1 MSAQSSLRD
10 CFLVAMPGLQDPNF
24 ARSVTYI
31 FEHSKD
37 GAMGIVI
44 NLPLT
49 ITLQDIFESMK
60 IKSDSDTFGQAPVL
74 AGGPVQPERGFILH
88 PSAPPQS
95 GPSPWQST
103 LVLNSFLSITTSK
116 DILEAIASGKGPE
129 KKLIA
134 LGYAG
139 WEANQLEEEIKQNSW
154 LHTKATPNILFDTP
168 YHARWQKTLDQMG
181 ITLGSLSK
189 DIGHA

>member
-1 MSAQSSLRD
+1 MSAHSSLRD
-10 CFLVAMPGLQDPNF
+10 CFLVAMPGLNDSNF
-24 ARSVTYI
+24 AGSVTYI
-31 FEHSKD
+31 FEHSPD

-49 ITLQDIFESMK
+49 VSLQDIFESMD
-60 IKSDSDTFGQAPVL
+60 IKSEPKAFRQVPVL

-88 PSAPPQS
+88 PTIPAQDNA
-95 GPSPWQST
+95 SPWQST
-103 LVLNSFLSITTSK
+103 LILNSFLSITTSR
-116 DILEAIASGKGPE
+116 DILEAIAIGKGPE
-129 KKLIA
+129 TMLIA

-139 WEANQLEEEIKQNSW
+139 WEPNQLEEELKQNSW
-154 LHTKATPNILFDTP
+154 LHTQATPDILFHTP
-168 YHARWQKTLDQMG
+168 YRTRWQQTLKQMG

>member
-1 MSAQSSLRD
+1 MSTHSFLQD
-10 CFLVAMPGLQDPNF
+10 CFLVAMPSLKDPNF

-31 FEHSKD
+31 FEHSKN

-49 ITLQDIFESMK
+49 ITLQNIFESMK
-60 IKSDSDTFGQAPVL
+60 IHAASETIQQTPIL

-88 PSAPPQS
+88 PTPPPQS

-103 LVLNSFLSITTSK
+103 LVLNSFLSMTTSK
-116 DILEAIASGKGPE
+116 DILEAIATGTGP
-129 KKLIA
+129 KKILIA
-134 LGYAG
+134 LGYAA
-139 WEANQLEEEIKQNSW
+139 WDADQLEEELKQNSW
-154 LHTKATPNILFDTP
+154 LHTNATPNILFDTP
-168 YHARWQKTLDQMG
+168 YHCRWQKTLDQMG
-181 ITLGSLSK
+181 IKLGSLSK